1 VIFIPPKIGKAQK
14 EKARK
19 ERRDDIPI
27 RNGRS
32 DADVTS
38 DLFVGQKITLSAW
51 LPGSINPGKIIEI
64 DEYPDEAGNEAKRYH
79 VRWSRSSYKVVR
91 KYRRQSLQPNEK
103 IELDKGRE

>member
-1 VIFIPPKIGKAQK
+1 MIFIPPKIGKAQK

-38 DLFVGQKITLSAW
+38 ELFVDQKVTLSSW
-51 LPGSINPGKIIEI
+51 LPGSINPGKIVEI

-79 VRWSRSSYKVVR
+79 VKWPRSDGRLVVM

-103 IELDKGRE
+103 TEVGN